1 MGQAGKE
8 NQTPTIGNQTPTKD
22 GVFKQPSQAA
32 KKKTLQAGRENQA
45 HRVDIQAPNKDGV
58 YEQPSQKG
66 KKKAMQ
72 AGKENQTPTNGIQT
86 PTKDGVCKQPS
97 QAAKKK
103 TLQAGR
109 ESQAH
114 TMLFVKHCRDS
125 VGRNSTPLHL
135 APSFINQAQT
145 TTSCNKRW
153 EAQTGTRSSYPW
165 GCLARD
171 SNNYNVN

>member
-1 MGQAGKE
+1 MG
-8 NQTPTIGNQTPTKD
+8 
-22 GVFKQPSQAA
+22 
-32 KKKTLQAGRENQA
+32 
-45 HRVDIQAPNKDGV
+45 
-58 YEQPSQKG
+58 
-66 KKKAMQ
+66 Q

-145 TTSCNKRW
+145 ATKDGKHRQELGLLIRGGAWLGIATTIM
-153 EAQTGTRSSYPW
+153 
-165 GCLARD
+165 LI
-171 SNNYNVN
+171 